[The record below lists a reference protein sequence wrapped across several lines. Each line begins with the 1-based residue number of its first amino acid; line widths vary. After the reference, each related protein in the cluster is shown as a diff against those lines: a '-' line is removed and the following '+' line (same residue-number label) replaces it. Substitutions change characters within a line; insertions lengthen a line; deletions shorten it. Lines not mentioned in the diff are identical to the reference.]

1 MQHRANFL
9 GLTLVIAA
17 LSSSD
22 ATGQQPPVR
31 QKADNAKTQGSQ
43 QQTISRLLKTQR
55 QAAQQSYRAATETME
70 VRQVGDLLVLAKGN
84 QHARPDLVYTWS
96 VRWLQAQRDLGDT
109 NDQRTAAFADHYNR
123 MKQLR
128 EAVKTLVG
136 DGNSGLLQASEAPA
150 AEWCLAE
157 AELWLLKARGK

>member
-1 MQHRANFL
+1 MQHHATLL

-17 LSSSD
+17 LSFSE
-22 ATGQQPPVR
+22 AAGQQPPT
-31 QKADNAKTQGSQ
+31 QGKADNAKPQQSQ
-43 QQTISRLLKTQR
+43 NPTVTRLLKMQL
-55 QAAQQSYRAATETME
+55 QAAQQAYRAATETME

-96 VRWLQAQRDLGDT
+96 VRWLQAQRELST
-109 NDQRTAAFADHYNR
+109 TKEQRTAAFVDHDNR

-150 AEWCLAE
+150 AEWYLAE
-157 AELWLLKARGK
+157 AELWLLKERGK